1 MKLKND
7 RQCRAV
13 VEKLESKEKDKRIDT
28 DFYVEGY
35 ATKFEPYEIYKD
47 EDGKKVFE
55 SFTKDCFKET
65 DMSDIIMQFDH
76 EGKVYARQSNGTLV
90 VEPDDKG
97 LFIAADLSKSA
108 AAKELYEEIQS
119 GLITKMSWR
128 FRLGEYDYDKKTRT
142 IKHRSIKKIFDVSAV
157 SRPANEA
164 TNINAR
170 SLVDGEIKKA
180 LEESQERKKL
190 ELKITLELEGRK

>member
-7 RQCRAV
+7 RQYRTV

-35 ATKFEPYEIYKD
+35 ATKFEPYEIYED
-47 EDGKKVFE
+47 EDCKKVFE

-108 AAKELYEEIQS
+108 AAKELYEEIRS

-170 SLVDGEIKKA
+170 TLVDGEIKRE

-190 ELKITLELEGRK
+190 ELKIKLELEGRL

>member
-7 RQCRAV
+7 RQYRAV

-35 ATKFEPYEIYKD
+35 ATKFEPYEIYED

-119 GLITKMSWR
+119 GLITKMSWG

-170 SLVDGEIKKA
+170 TLVDGEIKRE

-190 ELKITLELEGRK
+190 ELKIKLELEGRL